1 MFSKYLKSLSILKK
15 FLFINFIIFTIIG
28 LFTIIYLNNIQPNL
42 IKKKSINHTN
52 IINNTIDNL
61 LRLEIKFVTEDIR
74 KFLFSTRFIFQN
86 LDRVIFFDNNL
97 NLVGDTDTLDLDPR
111 AFSTRLNDIEFESLN
126 EQKINKENKDKSNN
140 NIEKKFLSFEL
151 ILKKYVSSDEYGAP
165 FTFAQENFNQFKLT
179 TIKNVTKE
187 DLNIGY
193 ILITEN
199 ANDIKVAIDERKAF
213 VIRTA
218 ISVGFVILIFSFV
231 LSRYFIKP
239 IQNLV
244 SYTKNI
250 KEKSH
255 EKLSIDNL
263 KNRNDE
269 LGLLSNSLE
278 DMTTE
283 LQKRVAHAENFSTDL
298 VHEIRNPLASLKS
311 ASEILK
317 DTNSLDQRL
326 KLLNILSHDVL
337 RIERLITD
345 YSQMLKDEVALSNE
359 KIEKINIE
367 KLKVRNDE
375 LGLLS
380 NSLDDMTLELKKRI
394 FNAENFST
402 DLVHEIRNPL
412 ASLKSASEI
421 LHDSKDA
428 DQRLKLVN
436 ILSHDVQRIE
446 RLITDYSQMLKDE
459 VALSNE
465 KIEKINVEPIIESVV
480 DDFNSIYNVKKG
492 INIKYKNDGKKEYLI
507 NGIENRIEQIIANL
521 LDNSISFTK
530 KGGEILVDVS
540 LSTDNK
546 IIIKIIDEGQ
556 GFKEKDTSK
565 IFNRFYSNR
574 PDKFGEHSGLGLNI
588 VKNLVDLH
596 DGKIVASNRLDG
608 DGAIMEISFPTS

>member
-52 IINNTIDNL
+52 IINNTVDNL
-61 LRLEIKFVTEDIR
+61 LRLEVKFITEDIR

-86 LDRVIFFDNNL
+86 LDRVIFFDNDL
-97 NLVGDTDTLDLDPR
+97 NLIGDTDTLDLDPR

-126 EQKINKENKDKSNN
+126 EKNIDKENKNKDQDNDK
-140 NIEKKFLSFEL
+140 KKFLSFEI
-151 ILKKYVSSDEYGAP
+151 ILKKYVDSDKYGAP
-165 FTFAQENFNQFKLT
+165 STFAQENFNQFKLT

-244 SYTKNI
+244 SYTKII

-269 LGLLSNSLE
+269 LGLLSNSLD

-317 DTNSLDQRL
+317 DTNSSDQRL

-359 KIEKINIE
+359 KIK
-367 KLKVRNDE
+367 
-375 LGLLS
+375 
-380 NSLDDMTLELKKRI
+380 
-394 FNAENFST
+394 
-402 DLVHEIRNPL
+402 
-412 ASLKSASEI
+412 
-421 LHDSKDA
+421 
-428 DQRLKLVN
+428 
-436 ILSHDVQRIE
+436 
-446 RLITDYSQMLKDE
+446 
-459 VALSNE
+459 
-465 KIEKINVEPIIESVV
+465 KINVEPIIESVV

-540 LSTDNK
+540 ISTGNK
-546 IIIKIIDEGQ
+546 ITVKIIDEGQ

-608 DGAIMEISFPTS
+608 DGAIMEISFPTL